1 MSSSRKL
8 GTTKSNAS
16 SRRSSFGAASTTST
30 LNGARKV
37 SNALEYSSRTGK
49 VSTTTPARPTIT
61 APSTP
66 SVSGPSSSSAAALK
80 RNKHA
85 SQRTTTIQTQSS
97 PPDSKPHTASLQWS
111 STKPVDHLGLDGWQV
126 VGGDAAA
133 ASDNERAKVHL
144 AISDILNAL
153 SRDCEIFSF

>member
-1 MSSSRKL
+1 MSSTRKL
-8 GTTKSNAS
+8 GTTRSNAS
-16 SRRSSFGAASTTST
+16 SRRSSFGAASTTSSLT
-30 LNGARKV
+30 GARKV
-37 SNALEYSSRTGK
+37 SNTLDYSSRTGK

-85 SQRTTTIQTQSS
+85 SQRTTAIQTQSS

-111 STKPVDHLGLDGWQV
+111 STKVISCTLENNLTRGYFIWSCNIIYSIIMCFKLIDG
-126 VGGDAAA
+126 
-133 ASDNERAKVHL
+133 
-144 AISDILNAL
+144 IDIYVY
-153 SRDCEIFSF
+153 